1 MLDANRDISI
11 KLAGARAQKKC
22 LKIKFYAIKLKSMRQ
37 AEKNFLVKLQHHETL
52 NKKVVQICMLL
63 RNVMTKQLS

>member
-37 AEKNFLVKLQHHETL
+37 AEKISSWNCNIAGPKIS
-52 NKKVVQICMLL
+52 K
-63 RNVMTKQLS
+63 

>member
-37 AEKNFLVKLQHHETL
+37 AEK
-52 NKKVVQICMLL
+52 I
-63 RNVMTKQLS
+63 SS